1 MLMGLLEIRKLS
13 LKLEYLN
20 EKDKKKITRRISV
33 SEEFYR

>member
-1 MLMGLLEIRKLS
+1 MGLLEIRKLS

-20 EKDKKKITRRISV
+20 EKDKKKIIRRISV